1 MSIYFD
7 YGVQTFFD
15 DTIHSTIPDGA
26 VLITTEQHQHLLS
39 AINRGAKVGRDLT
52 IYEKPSANH
61 IWQPDTETWQI
72 NAQRQAEQHAQNQA
86 TAWDNIKQMRYH
98 NTHSGVFVPSVGK
111 WFHTDDASRIQY
123 VALQTMPQMPSSLQW
138 KTMDNHFVP
147 MNKALLSEILG
158 AMMLH
163 ETADF
168 ANAEQHRAAMLA
180 SDNPLDYDF
189 SGGWQEIYSGFNSN

>member
-1 MSIYFD
+1 MQKSQKTPWLTSYLNLAYRIIKCIECRLL
-7 YGVQTFFD
+7 
-15 DTIHSTIPDGA
+15 DTRRFNLAAIVPKQPARLG
-26 VLITTEQHQHLLS
+26 QHKQ
-39 AINRGAKVGRDLT
+39 
-52 IYEKPSANH
+52 
-61 IWQPDTETWQI
+61 TWQI

-189 SGGWQEIYSGFNSN
+189 SGGWQEIYKESV